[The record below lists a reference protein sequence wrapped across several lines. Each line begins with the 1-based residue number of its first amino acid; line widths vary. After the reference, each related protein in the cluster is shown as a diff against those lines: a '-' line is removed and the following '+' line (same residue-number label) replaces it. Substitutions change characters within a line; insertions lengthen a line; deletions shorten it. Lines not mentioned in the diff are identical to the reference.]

1 MRTGIFFLVYCVCT
15 LFIVSSC
22 SSDDEVVTPV
32 DPVVDETP
40 EGYALVWADEFNGDA
55 INFEYWNHELGD
67 GTAYGLPAGWGNNE
81 LQLYTDQATHSGIDK
96 TDDVSALRIT
106 AVEESAGAY
115 RSAKLTSQNKISV
128 RFGRVDVKA
137 KMPSGQGIWPAIW
150 MLGDNI
156 DEISWPG
163 CGEIDIVEVLGQEP
177 DRMYSTVHF
186 TNSDNSLE
194 SIQGESNNFGDLS
207 SDYHVYT
214 VEWTPEQIRFLLDG
228 TMINE
233 LAVEDDMKEFLRSFY
248 IILNV
253 AVGGY
258 WPGDPDNTT
267 VFPQQMLVDYVRV
280 YEQID
285 FVAPDAPALDIA
297 EETIG
302 QILEPNIADHAIQD
316 GFDILGNLEVLV
328 WGGGGEPEVGISDTA
343 VEGDSSLVFN
353 FQGGN
358 WGGGYIKMQDPA
370 DMSAYTNVHFSLKLP
385 DDLTDAE
392 IKLEGPSTDAAVYL
406 INYTGVDVGDGF
418 LEYTIPLADFT
429 DLDVSAV
436 NIPFAMWNPQNSAM
450 EFVGGEVLIDN
461 IYFD

>member
-32 DPVVDETP
+32 DPVVNETP

-233 LAVEDDMKEFLRSFY
+233 LAIEDDMKEFLRSFY

-385 DDLTDAE
+385 SDLTDAE

-406 INYTGVDVGDGF
+406 INYTGMDVGDGF

>member
-1 MRTGIFFLVYCVCT
+1 MRIGIFFLAYCVCS
-15 LFIVSSC
+15 LFIISSC

-81 LQLYTDQATHSGIDK
+81 LQLYTDQAAHSGIDK
-96 TDDVSALRIT
+96 TNDVSALRIT
-106 AVEESAGAY
+106 AEEETAGAY

-186 TNSDNSLE
+186 TNSENSLE

-207 SDYHVYT
+207 TDYHVYT

-233 LAVEDDMKEFLRSFY
+233 LDIEDDMKEFLRSFY

-280 YEQID
+280 YEQVD

>member
-233 LAVEDDMKEFLRSFY
+233 LAIEDDMKEFLRSFY

>member
-81 LQLYTDQATHSGIDK
+81 LQLYTDQSTHSGIDK

-163 CGEIDIVEVLGQEP
+163 CGEIDIVEVLGQVP

-186 TNSDNSLE
+186 TNSENSLE
-194 SIQGESNNFGDLS
+194 SIQGESNDFGDLS
-207 SDYHVYT
+207 TDYHVYT

-233 LAVEDDMKEFLRSFY
+233 LAIEDDMKEFLRSFY

>member
-163 CGEIDIVEVLGQEP
+163 CGEIDIVEILGQEP

-186 TNSDNSLE
+186 TNSENSLE

-207 SDYHVYT
+207 ADYHVYT

-233 LAVEDDMKEFLRSFY
+233 LAIEDDMKEFLRSFY

-418 LEYTIPLADFT
+418 LEYTIPLSDFT

>member
-32 DPVVDETP
+32 DPVVDKTP

-163 CGEIDIVEVLGQEP
+163 CGEIDIVEILGQEP

-186 TNSDNSLE
+186 TNSENSLE

-207 SDYHVYT
+207 ADYHVYT

-233 LAVEDDMKEFLRSFY
+233 LAIEDDMKEFLRSFY

-258 WPGDPDNTT
+258 WPGNPDNTT

-280 YEQID
+280 YEQVD

-418 LEYTIPLADFT
+418 LEYTIPLSDFT

>member
-1 MRTGIFFLVYCVCT
+1 MRIGIFFLAYCVCS
-15 LFIVSSC
+15 LFIISSC

-81 LQLYTDQATHSGIDK
+81 LQLYTDQAAHSGIDK

-186 TNSDNSLE
+186 TNSENSLE

-207 SDYHVYT
+207 TDYHVYT

-233 LAVEDDMKEFLRSFY
+233 LDIEDDMKEFLRSFY

-280 YEQID
+280 YEQVD

>member
-96 TDDVSALRIT
+96 TADVSALRIT

-233 LAVEDDMKEFLRSFY
+233 LAIEDDMKEFLRSFY

-385 DDLTDAE
+385 SDLTDAE

-406 INYTGVDVGDGF
+406 INYTGMDVGDGF
-418 LEYTIPLADFT
+418 LEYTIPLADFI

>member
-1 MRTGIFFLVYCVCT
+1 MRTGIFFLVYCVCS

-32 DPVVDETP
+32 DPVIDETP

-67 GTAYGLPAGWGNNE
+67 GTSYGLPAGWGNNE
-81 LQLYTDQATHSGIDK
+81 LQLYTDQAAHSGIDK
-96 TDDVSALRIT
+96 TDELSALRIT

-163 CGEIDIVEVLGQEP
+163 CGEIDIVEILGQEP

-186 TNSDNSLE
+186 TNSENSLE

-207 SDYHVYT
+207 ADYHVYT
-214 VEWTPEQIRFLLDG
+214 VEWTADQIRFLLDG
-228 TMINE
+228 TMISE
-233 LAVEDDMKEFLRSFY
+233 LAIEDDMKEFLRSFY

-280 YEQID
+280 YGQED
-285 FVAPDAPALDIA
+285 FVAPDAPALVIA

-302 QILEPNIADHAIQD
+302 QILESNIADHAIQD
-316 GFDILGNLEVLV
+316 GFDMLGNLEVLV

-406 INYTGVDVGDGF
+406 INYSGVDVGDGF

-429 DLDVSAV
+429 ALDASAV

-450 EFVGGEVLIDN
+450 EFVAGEVLIDN

>member
-22 SSDDEVVTPV
+22 SSDDEVLTPV

-186 TNSDNSLE
+186 TNSENSLE

-207 SDYHVYT
+207 ADYHVYT

-233 LAVEDDMKEFLRSFY
+233 LAIEDDMKEFLRSFY

-258 WPGDPDNTT
+258 WPGNPDNTT

-280 YEQID
+280 YEQVD

-406 INYTGVDVGDGF
+406 INYSGVDVGDGF

>member
-81 LQLYTDQATHSGIDK
+81 LQLYTDQSTHSGIDK

-163 CGEIDIVEVLGQEP
+163 CGEIDIVEVLGQVP

-186 TNSDNSLE
+186 TNSENSLE

-207 SDYHVYT
+207 TDYHVYT

-233 LAVEDDMKEFLRSFY
+233 LAIEDDMKEFLRSFY

-385 DDLTDAE
+385 GDLTDAE

-406 INYTGVDVGDGF
+406 INYTGMDVGDGF